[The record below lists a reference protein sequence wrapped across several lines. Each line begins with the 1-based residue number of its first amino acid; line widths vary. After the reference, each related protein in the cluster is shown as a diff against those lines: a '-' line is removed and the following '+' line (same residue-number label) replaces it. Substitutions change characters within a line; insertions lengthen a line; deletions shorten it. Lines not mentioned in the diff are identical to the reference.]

1 MNFREILDTSRPRFW
16 MYEMGTYFIGVLVAT
31 NSLKNLFL
39 PEILIFGFFFLIPA
53 NILIYGINDI
63 FDYDTDK
70 LNPKKVEYEALLVP
84 EKHKAVWVW
93 ILTTNIPFLIYA
105 FTINQKTGIYLL
117 VFYFFASFYS
127 ATPIRAKIRPFFDSL
142 FSAGHYIFTGVFG
155 YFLAGGEGFPLI
167 GFIAGILWAMAMHAY
182 SAVPDIKADTD
193 AGFRTI
199 ATWLGRNKTI
209 MMCLVFYIF
218 SAVLF
223 STLVGVF
230 PLIAVSVYVILMIKS
245 LKTKDDK
252 KLFKIYTYFP
262 WVNFITPMI
271 WSIIYM
277 ATKFSWY

>member
-1 MNFREILDTSRPRFW
+1 MKIRQILNISRPRFW
-16 MYEMGTYFIGVLVAT
+16 LYEMGTYFIGVLVAT
-31 NSLKNLFL
+31 NFL
-39 PEILIFGFFFLIPA
+39 GDFLQPKIFIFGFLFLIPA

-63 FDYDTDK
+63 FDYETDK

-84 EKHKAVWVW
+84 EKHKSVWVW
-93 ILTTNIPFLIYA
+93 VLVTNIPFLIYA
-105 FTINQKTGIYLL
+105 FTISAKTGAYLL
-117 VFYFFASFYS
+117 IFYFFATFYS

-167 GFIAGILWAMAMHAY
+167 GFIAGMLWAMAMHAY
-182 SAVPDIKADTD
+182 SAVLDVKADTD
-193 AGFRTI
+193 AGFKTI

-209 MMCLVFYIF
+209 VLCLVFYVA
-218 SAVLF
+218 SAILF

-230 PLIAVSVYVILMIKS
+230 PLVAVLVYVFLMIRS
-245 LKTKDDK
+245 LRTKDDS

-262 WVNFITPMI
+262 WVNFVTPMV

-277 ATKFSWY
+277 VIKFS

>member
-1 MNFREILDTSRPRFW
+1 MSLKEIMRISRPRFW
-16 MYEMGTYFIGVLVAT
+16 LYEMGTYFIGVLVAT
-31 NSLKNLFL
+31 NSLKNLLL

-63 FDYDTDK
+63 FDYETDK

-93 ILTTNIPFLIYA
+93 ILSTNIPFLIYA
-105 FTINQKTGIYLL
+105 FMINHRTGIYLL

-155 YFLAGGEGFPLI
+155 YFLAGGEGFPLV
-167 GFIAGILWAMAMHAY
+167 GFIAGMLWAMAMHAY

-209 MMCLVFYIF
+209 VLCLVFYVA
-218 SAVLF
+218 SAILF
-223 STLVGVF
+223 STLIGKF
-230 PLIAVSVYVILMIKS
+230 PFIAVLVYVFLMVIS
-245 LKTKDDK
+245 LRTQDDN

-262 WVNFITPMI
+262 WVNFVTPMI

-277 ATKFSWY
+277 VTKFG